1 MADPNSDLFHDT
13 QYSEEFMEIINAAIN
28 VTSLEL
34 WDTNPF
40 SGETGNKIETNLG
53 GNEIPEPVPLQLPTN
68 DDFPID
74 IDSLLVDPSENKL
87 GNEIPEP
94 VSLKLPTSDEPLDID
109 SLLGDQTEMNLG
121 NEFHVPFSFPSLEAI
136 VEYNGETSNQGKINP
151 GFECYCCE
159 ILREIVHFDGGIVTK
174 LQLHGK
180 LVGVLFHAVLD
191 VSQSNQVVSRE
202 VFNFRG
208 KSLLEVKQFLR
219 EYCMKREQE
228 GCTMLKDP
236 RSSFFEALCIGFDW
250 YENPTTKTNLGDIPN
265 NLGQA
270 SVSST
275 EQVVATTTNDV
286 GNNNNDNNQKSS
298 ISLTEQRKRI
308 KEMRLIDLAN
318 YLHLPRKEAAQK
330 LGLSE
335 TVVHN
340 IWCKGNTGGKRRW
353 PHRKIQ
359 SKVKEL
365 MKWRELLSSD
375 DPQVRDRAGV
385 EILLKQE
392 ELAQIYREGL
402 SQYFF

>member
-1 MADPNSDLFHDT
+1 MGDPNSDLFNDT

-40 SGETGNKIETNLG
+40 SGETSNKIETNLG

-68 DDFPID
+68 DDFPVD
-74 IDSLLVDPSENKL
+74 IDSLLMDPSENKL

-109 SLLGDQTEMNLG
+109 SLLVDQTEMNLG
-121 NEFHVPFSFPSLEAI
+121 NEFHVPFSFPSSKAI
-136 VEYNGETSNQGKINP
+136 VEYNGETSNQGKTNP

-159 ILREIVHFDGGIVTK
+159 ILREINHFDGGIVTK
-174 LQLHGK
+174 LQLHGR

-191 VSQSNQVVSRE
+191 VAQSNQVVSRE

-219 EYCMKREQE
+219 EYCMKRKQE
-228 GCTMLKDP
+228 GYTMLKDP

-250 YENPTTKTNLGDIPN
+250 YENPTTNTNLEDIPN

-270 SVSST
+270 SVSNT
-275 EQVVATTTNDV
+275 EQVVAATTNEADS
-286 GNNNNDNNQKSS
+286 NSNDNNQKSS

-340 IWCKGNTGGKRRW
+340 IWCKGNGGGKRRW

-359 SKVKEL
+359 SKVKEI

-392 ELAQIYREGL
+392 QLAQIYREGL